1 MNNKAICEESE
12 VTVKFERS
20 KPHDVLVV
28 KVASLSTV
36 LPVQVLWHKSQTD
49 GCRSFWEVA

>member
-49 GCRSFWEVA
+49 GCRSF